1 MRVAA
6 SGLRISRRHE
16 LNGTKSLASSAVTLP
31 PACIR
36 GIMGLKG
43 TRTDSARTLAEG
55 HFPRPRQGGSFL
67 QSVSACCP
75 LLLLKLIVDF
85 PSLQPSLQAHDPARP
100 HTQWSTNRRGNES
113 FSFATLRP
121 STSE

>member
-85 PSLQPSLQAHDPARP
+85 PSLQPSLQTSTRPRTPAHTMVHEPTRKRILLVRHAQAE
-100 HTQWSTNRRGNES
+100 HK
-113 FSFATLRP
+113 
-121 STSE
+121 